1 VPLAASYASPT
12 AASPGDRR
20 GEEELMEP
28 VLPDAPV
35 EESEF
40 DLDVR
45 IDAVALEKDPP
56 TPSYTCVASQ
66 VCGGC

>member
-1 VPLAASYASPT
+1 
-12 AASPGDRR
+12 
-20 GEEELMEP
+20 MEP

-45 IDAVALEKDPP
+45 LQAVARHISAEKPRP
-56 TPSYTCVASQ
+56 ETLS
-66 VCGGC
+66 VCGGGECK